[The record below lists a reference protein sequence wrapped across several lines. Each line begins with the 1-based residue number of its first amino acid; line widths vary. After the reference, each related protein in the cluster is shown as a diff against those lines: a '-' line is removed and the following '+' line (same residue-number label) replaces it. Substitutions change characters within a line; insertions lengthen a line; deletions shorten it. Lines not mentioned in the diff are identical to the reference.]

1 MDESRAGDRRAGG
14 LIAAVAVAAALCAGA
29 ASAADARYPQRP
41 VRMLV
46 SATPGGTVDLVARV
60 LAPKLTEQLGQPF
73 VVDNRGGA
81 GGVIAAEMV
90 AKANPDGY
98 TLGVVYTS
106 FTTNP
111 ALRKQSSYDPV
122 RDYSPITLVIVSPLA
137 LVANAG
143 LGIDNVRD
151 LIAMAK
157 GKPLLY
163 GSSGNGSGGHMC
175 GELFNAITGIKATHV
190 AYKGAAAATS
200 EVVAGQVQFQFAGPI
215 TVVSLAK
222 SGRLKFLAV
231 TSLKRNATWP
241 DIPTLDEAGVP
252 GFEVVNWFGLVAPAK
267 TSRAIVARLNDSI
280 VQALRLPDVRAK
292 LGGEGAEIV
301 GSTPEAYAEFLK
313 RDVAKWRKVAT
324 DSHITAD

>member
-1 MDESRAGDRRAGG
+1 MDESRAGHRRARG
-14 LIAAVAVAAALCAGA
+14 LIAAAALCATSA
-29 ASAADARYPQRP
+29 VAADAPYPVRP
-41 VRMLV
+41 VRLLV

-60 LAPKLTEQLGQPF
+60 LAPKLTERLGQPF

-81 GGVIAAEMV
+81 GGVIAAELV
-90 AKANPDGY
+90 AKASPDGY

-122 RDYSPITLVIVSPLA
+122 RDYSAITLVIVSPLA

-143 LGIDNVRD
+143 LGMDSVRD
-151 LIAMAK
+151 LIAMSK
-157 GKPLLY
+157 VKPLYY

-175 GELFNAITGIKATHV
+175 GELFNAMAGVRTTHV

-267 TSRAIVARLNDSI
+267 ISRAVILRLNEDI
-280 VQALRLPDVRAK
+280 VKALQLPDVRGK
-292 LGGEGAEIV
+292 LGGEGAEVV
-301 GSTPEAYAEFLK
+301 GSTPEAFAEFLK

-324 DSHITAD
+324 DSNIHAD